1 MQFSRPLGAVRRF
14 FVDDCKLGIPYFSRY
29 PLQASQADK
38 ITYTGSQVP
47 QIGDIIFFDNSTWG
61 HVAVIQSVLDANRVI
76 VQESNTDLKPTPQSP
91 PVSGNVPVHLSTPS
105 RPKHPRP
112 SPKASA
118 RLVMGTSGH
127 DR

>member
-1 MQFSRPLGAVRRF
+1 MAKNYYEGLSADYPRPGLVSAGQSALLL
-14 FVDDCKLGIPYFSRY
+14 K
-29 PLQASQADK
+29 QAE
-38 ITYTGSQVP
+38 
-47 QIGDIIFFDNSTWG
+47 DIIKLKED
-61 HVAVIQSVLDANRVI
+61 VLPEISADY
-76 VQESNTDLKPTPQSP
+76 TPAQIEAENKAWP